1 MPKSTSRSVQSVI
14 ACLLAASA
22 LLLSACRASADVT
35 LVNDGKP
42 VAMIYVSDAA
52 LLALEGGGFDAK
64 DAQAV
69 ARRQAVEELNHHLQ
83 KMTGAKLIVA
93 YVDDPATIKGPA
105 IVLGSQAIKLGAEP
119 TQTSTSNEG
128 FRLLVKGDRILIGGQ
143 SDDAV
148 LFGVYELLNRLGVDW
163 IMPGEIGEVVPQK
176 KTVAV
181 PDMDIAQAP
190 DFLVRRLWYR
200 GYPQPR
206 LPEERQRFDQ
216 WLKRMRLGSH
226 SEVTSGTGGH
236 YWPNLIKKHKAE
248 FDNDPTMLALVR
260 DANGNMVRRG
270 PQIEATHPRVA
281 ELIAADIRE
290 AFEKNKWPDDQTAA
304 FPLGPADGLGYSQST
319 EAALLGS
326 GRIDPIVGAPDETD
340 LLVLL
345 ANRVFEQ
352 LGDTYPNVYLGFYS
366 YSVHA
371 DYPQRYKPHP
381 RLVQIF
387 APINFSRY
395 QGIGDNNSKT
405 WPYYKDIVTQ
415 WGKLAREQGNPLWY
429 RGYGWNLA
437 ENVVPYTKV
446 RIWGEELPF
455 YKEQS
460 FVGLNVETTKG
471 WALWGP
477 SEYVFMRLAWD
488 ADQDWR
494 NLLTEYCKNAY
505 GNGAEAMLRYYHRQ
519 IETQHN
525 SGQEAGSFHAI
536 HLIYDRDYV
545 AASKADMAEALK
557 KAATPEQKTRITY
570 MADGLKA
577 LELYLDY
584 HEAATTFNWQKTKAA
599 YDAMLAHW
607 QAMYDTNTDLVS
619 NEGPAYLK
627 RFLSGFVDGAL
638 KYSTGEYKMVHKLPD
653 ALPTLFDPYDVGQT
667 LGYQR
672 PAINDRDFIR
682 TRTYSSTWD
691 AQGLAA
697 LREATVWYRVHFDL
711 PADTKGKP
719 IGLFLGGF
727 EDEAR
732 VWINGEFVG
741 TSGRR
746 FGMPAEFD
754 LTDGVKY
761 EGDNVVAIQILRNS
775 KANEIGLGGLLQP
788 SFIFTGPQLE
798 SKAPKQME
806 FRRVLPGGELGAA
819 E

>member
-1 MPKSTSRSVQSVI
+1 MRATCVQFVRPTI
-14 ACLLAASA
+14 AIIVSLAAMLFAGESQ
-22 LLLSACRASADVT
+22 ADVT

-42 VAMIYVSDAA
+42 VAMIYVSDAS
-52 LLALEGGGFDAK
+52 LLAIEGGNFDAK
-64 DAQAV
+64 DRQAV
-69 ARRQAVEELNHHLQ
+69 ARRDAVNELNAYLQ
-83 KMTGAKLIVA
+83 KMSTARLIVA
-93 YVDDPATIKGPA
+93 YVDDPASIKGPA
-105 IVLGSQAIKLGAEP
+105 IVLGPQAVALGAEP
-119 TQTSTSNEG
+119 TKTTRSGEG
-128 FRLLVKGDRILIGGQ
+128 FRLIVKGDRILIGGQ
-143 SDDAV
+143 SDEAV
-148 LFGVYELLNRLGVDW
+148 LFGVYELLNQLGVDW
-163 IMPGEIGEVVPQK
+163 VMPGDIGEVVPRT
-176 KTVAV
+176 KTVIV
-181 PDMDIAQAP
+181 PDMDLAQAP

-200 GYPQPR
+200 GYPAPR
-206 LPEERQRFDQ
+206 LPEEGQRMQQ
-216 WLKRMRLGSH
+216 WLRHMRSGSH
-226 SEVTSGTGGH
+226 TEVTSGTGGH
-236 YWPNLIKKHKAE
+236 YWPNLIQKHKAE
-248 FDNDPTMLALVR
+248 FDKDPTMLALVR

-290 AFEKNKWPDDQTAA
+290 AFDKNKWEKTAVAA
-304 FPLGPADGLGYSQST
+304 FPIGPADGLGYSQST

-345 ANRVFEQ
+345 ANRVFEN
-352 LGDTYPNVYLGFYS
+352 LGDAYPNVYLGFYS
-366 YSVHA
+366 YSTHA

-395 QGIGDNNSKT
+395 HGIGDANSKT
-405 WPYYKDIVTQ
+405 WPYYKDVVSQ
-415 WGKLAREQGNPLWY
+415 WGELSRQQGNPLWY

-437 ENVVPYTKV
+437 ENLVPYTKV

-455 YKEQS
+455 YAEQN

-477 SEYVFMRLAWD
+477 SEYVFMRLAWN

-494 NLLTEYCKNAY
+494 ELLNQYCQRAY

-536 HLIYDRDYV
+536 HLIYDRNYI
-545 AASKADMAEALK
+545 AASKRDMVEALK
-557 KAATPEQKTRITY
+557 KAATPEQKTRIQY

-584 HEAATTFNWQKTKAA
+584 HDATATFNWQKTKAA
-599 YDAMLAHW
+599 YDAMLSHW
-607 QAMYDTNTDLVS
+607 QVMYDTNTDLVS

-627 RFLSGFVDGAL
+627 RFLQGFVDGAI
-638 KYSTGEYKMVHKLPD
+638 KYSTGEYKMAHQVPD
-653 ALPTLFDPYDVGQT
+653 ALPTLFDPHDVGQT

-672 PAINDRDFIR
+672 PEINDKDFIR
-682 TRTYSSTWD
+682 TRTFSTTWD
-691 AQGLAA
+691 AQGLGAM
-697 LREATVWYRVHFDL
+697 REATVWYRVHFELKKD
-711 PADTKGKP
+711 ARGKP
-719 IGLFLGGF
+719 VGLFLGGF

-741 TSGRR
+741 TSGQR

-761 EGDNVVAIQILRNS
+761 EGNNVVAIQIIRNS

-788 SFIFTGPQLE
+788 SFIFTGPRLE
-798 SKAPKQME
+798 TKAPKQME
-806 FRRVLPGGELGAA
+806 FRRVLPGGELGAV
-819 E
+819 ER